1 VSGECEQGQASGPQQ
16 GWEGEPGAGWR
27 SSGACQKH
35 HVGSLPSGF
44 KVVGT
49 VAPDQDRIS
58 YLKFMWHHSRSWFV
72 CFFSNSQASFL
83 TSSRAFKRASRGW
96 EKRNI
101 KVEHS
106 PASVKGGGPP
116 RRSSKGVSLNFP
128 GVFCT
133 RNKAMEGELSN
144 PFRWSLK
151 PI

>member
-1 VSGECEQGQASGPQQ
+1 MSGECEQGQASGLQQ
-16 GWEGEPGAGWR
+16 GWEGELGTCWR

-44 KVVGT
+44 KVAGM

-58 YLKFMWHHSRSWFV
+58 YLKFMWHCSGSWFIR
-72 CFFSNSQASFL
+72 NSQASFL

-106 PASVKGGGPP
+106 PASVKGASPDGGVQ
-116 RRSSKGVSLNFP
+116 RV
-128 GVFCT
+128 
-133 RNKAMEGELSN
+133 
-144 PFRWSLK
+144 
-151 PI
+151 